1 MILKNHSAGNI
12 SGLFL
17 GEVNVPGLFPQSKM
31 RFRGYFHCSGET
43 FYGQLSL
50 MLRSAKVTA
59 SDLLTT
65 IIQDQHMS
73 GASQHMFGLLKY
85 KEMPLQGQEATST
98 KRQKNRSI
106 KKWTFRKVTFRGC
119 LKHDC
124 CVCNAGLDNK
134 ECSMAWAQY
143 EQPTELLTVACLFG
157 QFNY

>member
-1 MILKNHSAGNI
+1 MLSQIVSDLPRTSVAILASAVTINLKSLPKLLHSFQNGKLVNTKFECTVILKNHSAGNI
-12 SGLFL
+12 SWLFL

-98 KRQKNRSI
+98 KRQKI
-106 KKWTFRKVTFRGC
+106 
-119 LKHDC
+119 D
-124 CVCNAGLDNK
+124 
-134 ECSMAWAQY
+134 
-143 EQPTELLTVACLFG
+143 P
-157 QFNY
+157 